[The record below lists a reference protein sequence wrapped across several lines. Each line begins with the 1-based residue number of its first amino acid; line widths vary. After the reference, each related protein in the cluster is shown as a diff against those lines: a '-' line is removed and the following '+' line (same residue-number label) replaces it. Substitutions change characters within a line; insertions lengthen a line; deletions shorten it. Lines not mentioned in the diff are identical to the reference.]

1 MSERIDAAIDY
12 KVDYKVLALR
22 QYRVMIFVDDQ
33 NFRNDA
39 RSFSDERFGGEY
51 WFNRYSDVETYNA
64 LHNYLANP
72 ESGRELIDM
81 VVYAGLPPFRVA
93 EKMPE
98 DWQRMRD
105 AKTSFKNKMEDSG
118 ILVVLVEGKDK
129 RESFDANID
138 TVMAIDAMQFSL
150 TVKPDIVVLVTGD
163 QDFAYMAQVLR
174 RQGIRVEVAAFR
186 NVGRALRRS
195 AHDIWDLTT
204 FFESFKR

>member
-1 MSERIDAAIDY
+1 MSDSAETAVDHS
-12 KVDYKVLALR
+12 VDYKVLALR

-39 RSFSDERFGGEY
+39 RTFSEEHLGGEY
-51 WFNRYSDVETYNA
+51 WFNRHGEVETYEA
-64 LHNYLANP
+64 LRDFLANP

-81 VVYAGLPPFRVA
+81 VVYSGVPPFRKA
-93 EKMPE
+93 DKMPE
-98 DWQRMRD
+98 DWQRIKD
-105 AKTSFKNKMEDSG
+105 AKTFFKGEMEDVG
-118 ILVVLVEGKDK
+118 IMVFLVEGKDR

-163 QDFAYMAQVLR
+163 QDFAHMAQVLR
-174 RQGIRVEVAAFR
+174 RQGIRVEVAAYR

-195 AHDIWDLTT
+195 AHELWDLTS
-204 FFESFKR
+204 FFESF